1 MVFMKKLLVAA
12 LAVLLA
18 TAVTGYLVVVRPL
31 VAPAAQTVAAEAALA
46 TPDLVLLAAVNV
58 RQVVFLERWLLGAPV
73 MHASTKRPPRNVDE
87 RTLLEHLIAAHVDPR
102 RDVDHVLYGLYPVTD
117 QGVRHALVIVG
128 QFDPTAKIGRA
139 HV

>member
-1 MVFMKKLLVAA
+1 
-12 LAVLLA
+12 
-18 TAVTGYLVVVRPL
+18 
-31 VAPAAQTVAAEAALA
+31 
-46 TPDLVLLAAVNV
+46 
-58 RQVVFLERWLLGAPV
+58 

-128 QFDPTAKIGRA
+128 QFDPTAIERYLAGEPAAVARPVA
-139 HV
+139 RHTAYEIRRTDPDPCDAATTALIPAAPPWT